1 MGQPNKFILCTK
13 WAVEM
18 MREKE
23 TDAPVYKSFWT
34 PVGTQGK
41 IPVSFDTEEA
51 AMSQLKDILNQSPTL
66 ALQNLLFC
74 LLEVKYAPNVVKAY
88 KQAWFDK
95 YVVKETPLEL
105 KEHKFID
112 KIQ

>member
-13 WAVEM
+13 WAVEL
-18 MREKE
+18 MREKAE
-23 TDAPVYKSFWT
+23 DPVTYKSFWT

-51 AMSQLKDILNQSPTL
+51 AMNQLKEIINQSPKL
-66 ALQNLLFC
+66 AKQNLQFC
-74 LLEVKYAPNVVKAY
+74 LLEVRYVPNVVKAY
-88 KQAWFDK
+88 KQVWFDK

-105 KEHKFID
+105 QEHKFID
-112 KIQ
+112 KIH